1 MYASEFF
8 DEQPLFENLLKLE
21 DSNGQNVLYHA
32 IRSGDKE
39 CVLLLLSHN
48 MSPVSTFD
56 SKNVQRTPCI
66 CGASNCSDVHLQNS
80 SSNKQSNFFCVCQ
93 PSQRLFAFL
102 MMSLDLTP
110 IMKTSSVQTDG
121 LLAASLQLPRL
132 STMDAFLN
140 NFETQG
146 NYRILDTD
154 VYSFSTEDSKKMW
167 RRCIENIATF
177 TPPQTSSVQFG
188 DRTHIHMSLKP
199 LQNTDAKYGSLH
211 MESSFISA
219 HNFWWDVS
227 KPFNPS
233 NDPALLIRRLM
244 FCCFCFFS
252 GKMHTDDWFQEKIKE
267 MNRCIDITLNECL
280 AVQKPSVLVQ
290 HDQLDSWSSLLF
302 MLANSLFNCCVS
314 LKMSLCTKVM
324 LNLFSTHN

>member
-8 DEQPLFENLLKLE
+8 DEQELFENLLKLE

-48 MSPVSTFD
+48 VSPVSTFD
-56 SKNVQRTPCI
+56 SKKVQRTACI
-66 CGASNCSDVHLQNS
+66 CGASHCSNIQLQSS

-93 PSQRLFAFL
+93 PSRRLFAFL

-110 IMKTSSVQTDG
+110 IMKTSSVQCDG

-132 STMDAFLN
+132 ETMGSY
-140 NFETQG
+140 NFESQG
-146 NYRILDTD
+146 SYRILDTD

-177 TPPQTSSVQFG
+177 THPQTSPVQSG
-188 DRTHIHMSLKP
+188 DRTYIHMSLKP
-199 LQNTDAKYGSLH
+199 LQNTDAEYGSLH
-211 MESSFISA
+211 MESSFIRA
-219 HNFWWDVS
+219 HNVWWDAS

-244 FCCFCFFS
+244 FWCFCLFS
-252 GKMHTDDWFQEKIKE
+252 GKMFTDDWFLEQIKD
-267 MNRCIDITLNECL
+267 MNKCIYIALNECL
-280 AVQKPSVLVQ
+280 ALKKPSVLIQ
-290 HDQLDSWSSLLF
+290 HDQLDSWSSVLF

-324 LNLFSTHN
+324 LNLFSTLN